1 MEKIIFS
8 KNSGLLSVV
17 FYSCFLF
24 THFACNEAAA
34 ASMAIESS
42 QDNTENSVVTPRFTA
57 AFKNTDIREFINIV
71 SKNLHKTIII
81 DSQVQGEVSVHS
93 YEQLTADQYYQFFLN
108 VLEVYGYTV
117 ITNSDN
123 ILKVVPSEK
132 GQRAALTAQQKTQRR
147 GHRGP
152 RRADA
157 KPLRR
162 FACADPRQ
170 VQQQHGR
177 GQRSLL

>member
-1 MEKIIFS
+1 M
-8 KNSGLLSVV
+8 
-17 FYSCFLF
+17 FLF

-132 GQRAALTAQQKTQRR
+132 GQRAALTAQQKNSTARTSWSASCRCKTSQAIR
-147 GHRGP
+147 
-152 RRADA
+152 
-157 KPLRR
+157 LRR
-162 FACADPRQ
+162 SSTSSTTTWAWAAFATISQATRC
-170 VQQQHGR
+170 
-177 GQRSLL
+177 